1 MQDPEA
7 DMEDEIEWIDEWE
20 DTNRLPYSVEVT
32 LWMDPV
38 EEDDDPIELKRVVQ
52 VPLAPLSWGRSTPSQ
67 PAKSGSDSTRERK
80 LKAGQGSGNT
90 GSGSTTA
97 PRVDTTK

>member
-7 DMEDEIEWIDEWE
+7 DIEDEIEWIDDWE

-38 EEDDDPIELKRVVQ
+38 EEGDEPIELKRVVQ
-52 VPLAPLSWGRSTPSQ
+52 IPLGPLSWGRSTPTQ
-67 PAKSGSDSTRERK
+67 PSKSSGGSTRERQ
-80 LKAGQGSGNT
+80 LKKGSGSGNSRGAT
-90 GSGSTTA
+90 PPKTDITT
-97 PRVDTTK
+97 